1 MKETRRVF
9 SVSGSES
16 VVRTVLENLVGFK
29 AVTVLFS
36 GEAALDSLS
45 KVFRNNKSIVCT
57 ADAPFLPRFFP
68 SSLDVIEIFAT
79 DSSRTIFGADNI
91 ININDNII
99 RQFIEIAERYNV
111 DIGDHV
117 SNSADASA
125 KNSVKS
131 DCLFC
136 RLLEGNP
143 LHEQASLYESDN
155 FLVIPGSGAF
165 LDGYIMIL
173 PKAHVMSCAELNDN
187 QRLEMLEVI
196 EDVKFILKSIYHMD
210 ILVWENG
217 SGSGGKGKP
226 STSIV
231 HAHIHACPSQFN
243 VLETTYAKGIPVH
256 PISFE
261 DLPKYEENSY
271 LLIMDYDGSWH
282 ISNDINLYIPRQY
295 VRQLIALEHNING
308 DLWNWREFPF
318 WDNVAKTGNSFIDFV
333 KINYEM
339 LSPRIQ
345 KATQKFI
352 KCK

>member
-36 GEAALDSLS
+36 CEAAWDSLS

-57 ADAPFLPRFFP
+57 TDAPFLPNFFP

-256 PISFE
+256 PIS
-261 DLPKYEENSY
+261 L
-271 LLIMDYDGSWH
+271 
-282 ISNDINLYIPRQY
+282 SNDTNLYIPRQY